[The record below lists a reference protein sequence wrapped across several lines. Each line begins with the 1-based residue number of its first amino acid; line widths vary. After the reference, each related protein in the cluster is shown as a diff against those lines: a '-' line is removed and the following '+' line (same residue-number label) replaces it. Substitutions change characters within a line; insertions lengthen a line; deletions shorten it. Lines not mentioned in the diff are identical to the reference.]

1 MLILTAVVAMLLI
14 IYLMAAMIRPE
25 WF

>member
-1 MLILTAVVAMLLI
+1 MLILTALVAMLLI
-14 IYLMAAMIRPE
+14 IYLVAAMIRPE